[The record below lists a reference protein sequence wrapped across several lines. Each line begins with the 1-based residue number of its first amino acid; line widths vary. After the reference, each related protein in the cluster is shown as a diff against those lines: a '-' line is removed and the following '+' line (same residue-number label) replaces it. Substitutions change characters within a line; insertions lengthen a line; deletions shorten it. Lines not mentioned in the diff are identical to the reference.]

1 MVSKRNPSLFVLP
14 LLTVSVCACGG
25 QLDSSPDDLS
35 PSAQGGK
42 LTNSGGTSG
51 LGATTSLGGT
61 VPWSTEGN
69 DSSAPS
75 TTTPSCTDW
84 FVEQSNGDPFDG
96 IITDYT
102 DRVTPSC
109 GDEDATR
116 TPDFLVTL
124 RNAAGYYVDTI
135 GSDFDTVLTLY
146 EGPCAEVELAC
157 DDDGA
162 PGLSRSSQ
170 LYVPDN
176 VGTFVTIAVTG
187 YGTDTGHFTLHIGKA
202 DAFIAPPLPSQLDT
216 TVSGSTRSSEDRY
229 SSHCST
235 RVSSPDNLYTF
246 TPPKTGVYEVTVD
259 KSDFDP
265 MLAIVQG
272 NYHGTEILCL
282 DDWAGELNPRVGYY
296 LLAGQSYT
304 IVVDSFG
311 GSSGDYTM
319 SIRFNPND
327 TGDYCTASDTRASS
341 RDVAVA
347 DCVCKSWPNCCSE
360 AWNDGCVLAS
370 SVLGCGDTC
379 PNTR

>member
-1 MVSKRNPSLFVLP
+1 MAVSLALRTVRIPGFYEFFELFR
-14 LLTVSVCACGG
+14 G
-25 QLDSSPDDLS
+25 Q
-35 PSAQGGK
+35 
-42 LTNSGGTSG
+42 
-51 LGATTSLGGT
+51 
-61 VPWSTEGN
+61 
-69 DSSAPS
+69 
-75 TTTPSCTDW
+75 
-84 FVEQSNGDPFDG
+84 
-96 IITDYT
+96 I
-102 DRVTPSC
+102 
-109 GDEDATR
+109 
-116 TPDFLVTL
+116 
-124 RNAAGYYVDTI
+124 
-135 GSDFDTVLTLY
+135 
-146 EGPCAEVELAC
+146 
-157 DDDGA
+157 
-162 PGLSRSSQ
+162 
-170 LYVPDN
+170 
-176 VGTFVTIAVTG
+176 
-187 YGTDTGHFTLHIGKA
+187 
-202 DAFIAPPLPSQLDT
+202 
-216 TVSGSTRSSEDRY
+216 
-229 SSHCST
+229 
-235 RVSSPDNLYTF
+235 SPDNLYTF